1 MNNAMRV
8 AAAGATLALAGM
20 SLAACSG
27 PSNGGGSGGG
37 GGGAGGTGP
46 ITYVQG
52 KDTSGVVNILAAT
65 WNKAHPKEKVTIKQQ
80 TDQAD
85 QQFQDLTQHFQQK
98 LNDYDVV
105 SVDVVWTAEFA
116 AKQYLQ
122 PLTGQ
127 YKLDTSALLPSVVKT
142 GAYNGV
148 QYAAP
153 SSTDSQLLYYRKDLL
168 GSKPVPKTLE
178 ELFSTCGI
186 AKKAGIGCYA
196 GQYAKY
202 EGLTVN
208 FNEAI
213 TSAGGTVV
221 DDKGKPTLNTPE
233 AAKGL
238 QLIVDNFRNGNI
250 PKAAVT
256 YQEQQGLNAFETGK
270 LMYLTNWPYMVAD
283 IANNAQAKDIRSK
296 YAIAGY
302 PGKSAVGGHNL
313 AISAFSDHKATALK
327 FIKFME
333 SAETQKV
340 LIDKASLAPIR
351 SDSYTDTALTKKYP
365 YLTTLKA
372 SLDNASARPI
382 SPYYQGVTGAIQN
395 NVFQALQSASTGGS
409 PDVKKVLDSTAQA
422 ITAASAG

>member
-1 MNNAMRV
+1 MKNAMRV

-20 SLAACSG
+20 SLSACSG
-27 PSNGGGSGGG
+27 SSGGG
-37 GGGAGGTGP
+37 GGSGSAAGGTGP

-52 KDTSGVVNILAAT
+52 KDTSGVVVPIAAL
-65 WNKAHPKEKVTIKQQ
+65 WNKSHPKEKVTIKQQ

-142 GAYNGV
+142 GAYNNV

-178 ELFSTCGI
+178 ELFSTCSI
-186 AKKAGIGCYA
+186 AKKAGVNCYA

-221 DDKGKPTLNTPE
+221 DAKGKPTLNTPE
-233 AAKGL
+233 AEKGL
-238 QLIVDNFRNGNI
+238 QLIVDNFKNGNI

-283 IANNAQAKDIRSK
+283 IANNAQAKDIRGK
-296 YAIAGY
+296 FGIAGY

-333 SAETQKV
+333 SADTQKV

-351 SDSYTDTALTKKYP
+351 ADSYTDSALTSKYP

-382 SPYYQGVTGAIQN
+382 TPYYQGVTGAIQN

-409 PDVKKVLDSTAQA
+409 PDVKKVLASTAQA

>member
-1 MNNAMRV
+1 
-8 AAAGATLALAGM
+8 M

-27 PSNGGGSGGG
+27 SSGGG
-37 GGGAGGTGP
+37 TSGSSGGGDTGP

-52 KDTSGVVNILAAT
+52 KDTSGVVVILANM
-65 WNKAHPKEKVTIKQQ
+65 WNKTHPKEKVTVKQQ

-85 QQFQDLTQHFQQK
+85 QQLQDLTQHFQQK
-98 LNDYDVV
+98 LSDYDVV
-105 SVDVVWTAEFA
+105 STDVVWTAEFA

-122 PLTGQ
+122 PLTGP
-127 YKLDTSALLPSVVKT
+127 YKLDTSPFLPSVVKT
-142 GAYNGV
+142 GQYNGV

-168 GSKPVPKTLE
+168 GSTPVPKTLE
-178 ELFSTCGI
+178 ELFGTCSI

-221 DDKGKPTLNTPE
+221 DAKGKPTLNTPE
-233 AAKGL
+233 AQKGL

-256 YQEQQGLNAFETGK
+256 YQEAQGLNAFETGK
-270 LMYLTNWPYMVAD
+270 LLYLTNWPYMVGD
-283 IANNAQAKDIRSK
+283 IKSNAQAAGIRSK
-296 YAIAGY
+296 YAIAPY

-313 AISAFSDHKATALK
+313 AISAFSKHKKTALK
-327 FIKFME
+327 FIQFME
-333 SAETQKV
+333 SPSVEKI
-340 LIDKASLAPIR
+340 LIDKATLAPVR
-351 SDSYTDTALTKKYP
+351 SSQYTDPSLTKAYP

-372 SLDNASARPI
+372 SLDNAEARPI
-382 SPYYQGVTGAIQN
+382 TPYYNGVTSAIQN
-395 NVFQALQSASTGGS
+395 NVFQALQSASNGGS

-422 ITAASAG
+422 ITAASQGG

>member
-1 MNNAMRV
+1 MKNAMRV

-27 PSNGGGSGGG
+27 SNSGGGSGSSSGG
-37 GGGAGGTGP
+37 NDTGP

-52 KDTSGVVNILAAT
+52 KDTSGVVNILADM
-65 WNKAHPKEKVTIKQQ
+65 WNKSHAKEKVTIKQQ

-98 LNDYDVV
+98 LSDYDVV

-122 PLTGQ
+122 PLTGP
-127 YKLDTSALLPSVVKT
+127 YKLDTSPFLPSVVKT
-142 GAYNGV
+142 GQYNNV

-178 ELFSTCGI
+178 ELFSTCSI

-221 DDKGKPTLNTPE
+221 DAKGKPTLNTPE
-233 AAKGL
+233 AEKGL
-238 QLIVDNFRNGNI
+238 QLIVDAFKNGDI

-256 YQEQQGLNAFETGK
+256 YQEAQGLNAFETGK

-296 YAIAGY
+296 YAIAPY
-302 PGKSAVGGHNL
+302 PGKSAVGGHNM
-313 AISAFSDHKATALK
+313 AISAFSKHKATALK

-333 SAETQKV
+333 SPAVQKI
-340 LIDKASLAPIR
+340 LIDKASLAPVATASY
-351 SDSYTDTALTKKYP
+351 SDTSLTQKYP
-365 YLTTLKA
+365 YLTTLKQ
-372 SLDNASARPI
+372 SLDTAVARPI
-382 SPYYQGVTGAIQN
+382 TPYYQGVTGAIQN
-395 NVFQALQSASTGGS
+395 NVFQALQSASNGGS